1 MARNAAPPMALASSL
16 HALAVAA
23 TSVLARLSD
32 RWQRLALDVQFAIVG
47 SVVVA
52 IFMTLL
58 GAWVSDR
65 IVKGVIDNSAANAAL
80 YLHGLVEP
88 HVQELAE
95 RRELSPATLERIDAL
110 FEKQRMRGR
119 ILGVKIWAA
128 GGYLVYS
135 RDRGQIGR
143 VFPETAPLKEA
154 WRGHVA
160 TEYDHLND
168 EENDIERKLALPV
181 LEIYSPV
188 FRASDNEVVAV
199 AEIYEVANDLKR
211 EMRASYAQTSL
222 AVAGLTLLM
231 IASLFQIVRR
241 GARTISQQKTALSQ
255 RVEEL
260 SSSLELNTVL
270 QRRVADANRR
280 AAEANEHFLRQIG
293 AELHDGPAQLIS
305 LGLLRLDA
313 LRPRGPLSG
322 KQQKAI
328 DHDFGIV
335 RGALADSLKE
345 LRSICAGITIPE
357 LRNST
362 LPDALRVAVS
372 THSRRTGTEVTL
384 VLDPALPDGVP
395 LPFVVCAY
403 RFVQEGLNNA
413 FRHADG
419 AGQRVTAHFI
429 GQSLLLTVSDDGP
442 GMCPAEQPQTATTG
456 QLGLRG
462 LRDRILAMGGSFDIT
477 SSAESGTQLT
487 AIFNFEELGF
497 GHA

>member
-1 MARNAAPPMALASSL
+1 MARHAAPPMAIASTL
-16 HALAVAA
+16 HALAIAA
-23 TSVLARLSD
+23 TSVPARLSD
-32 RWQRLALDVQFAIVG
+32 RWQRLALDVQFAVVA

-52 IFMTLL
+52 VFMTLL

-65 IVKGVIDNSAANAAL
+65 IVKGVVENSAATAAL

-88 HVQELAE
+88 HVQELAD
-95 RRELSPATLERIDAL
+95 RRTLSPATLERIDAL

-128 GGYLVYS
+128 GGHLVYS
-135 RDRGQIGR
+135 RDRQQIGR

-168 EENDIERKLALPV
+168 EENDIERRLALPV

-188 FRASDNEVVAV
+188 FRASDNEVIAV
-199 AEIYEVANDLKR
+199 AEIYEVATDLKR
-211 EMRASYAQTSL
+211 EMRASYVQTSL

-260 SSSLELNTVL
+260 STSLELNTVL

-305 LGLLRLDA
+305 LGLLRLDV
-313 LRPRGPLSG
+313 LRPRGSFSDT
-322 KQQKAI
+322 QQKAI

-345 LRSICAGITIPE
+345 LRTICAGITIPE

-362 LPDALRVAVS
+362 LPEALRVAVA
-372 THSRRTGTEVTL
+372 THSRRTGTDVAL
-384 VLDPALPDGVP
+384 LLDPALPDGVP

-419 AGQRVTAHFI
+419 AGQRVTAHFN
-429 GQSLLLTVSDDGP
+429 GQSLHLTVCDDGP
-442 GMCPAEQPQTATTG
+442 GIPDVANPQAGANG

-462 LRDRILAMGGSFDIT
+462 LRDRILAMGGEFEIT
-477 SSAESGTQLT
+477 SAPGCGTQL
-487 AIFNFEELGF
+487 AASFNFEELGF
-497 GHA
+497 HHV